1 MARWDPDARGRLE
14 KAAMELFRER
24 GYDRTTV
31 EDVARRAG
39 LTERTFFRYFADKR
53 EVLFSG
59 AKELEQLIVG
69 GVASAAADQGPLAAV
84 ASAIEAACTHLEE
97 RRDIEF
103 ARARYDL
110 VVKHAELQERE
121 LIKLAALASAITGA
135 LRARG
140 VDEPAASLAAQM
152 GMGIFKVAFERWIAE
167 KKSQGLAA
175 HVRPTLA
182 ALRAVSAEREGAEQ
196 EGAEQ
201 EGATRERDE
210 REGGARKREAT
221 AHGRKPTSG
230 RSSRRVK
237 AKLSRRGKGD
247 E

>member
-59 AKELEQLIVG
+59 AKELEQLIVD
-69 GVASAAADQGPLAAV
+69 GVANAPAEARPLAAV
-84 ASAIEAACTHLEE
+84 VSAIERACTHLEE

-110 VVKHAELQERE
+110 IVKHAEVQERE
-121 LIKLAALASAITGA
+121 LIKLAALSSAITGA

-167 KKSQGLAA
+167 KKPQGLAA

-182 ALRAVSAEREGAEQ
+182 ALRAVSAEREGAKP
-196 EGAEQ
+196 EGAEPKKTP
-201 EGATRERDE
+201 A
-210 REGGARKREAT
+210 AR
-221 AHGRKPTSG
+221 GRKPTSG
-230 RSSRRVK
+230 RS
-237 AKLSRRGKGD
+237 
-247 E
+247 

>member
-1 MARWDPDARGRLE
+1 MARWEPDARGRLE

-31 EDVARRAG
+31 EDIARRAG

-59 AKELEQLIVG
+59 SKELEKLIVD
-69 GVASAAADQGPLAAV
+69 GVASAPGDAGPLAAV
-84 ASAIEAACTHLEE
+84 ASAIEAACAHLED

-103 ARARYDL
+103 ARARYEL
-110 VVKHAELQERE
+110 VVRHAEIQERE

-140 VDEPAASLAAQM
+140 VDEPAATLAAET
-152 GMGIFKVAFERWIAE
+152 GMAIFKVAFERWIRE
-167 KKSQGLAA
+167 KGPQGLAA

-182 ALRAVSAEREGAEQ
+182 ALRAVAVEGER
-196 EGAEQ
+196 
-201 EGATRERDE
+201 GATRERPQPPP
-210 REGGARKREAT
+210 RPK
-221 AHGRKPTSG
+221 RKPKSSG
-230 RSSRRVK
+230 RRS
-237 AKLSRRGKGD
+237 GEG
-247 E
+247 

>member
-1 MARWDPDARGRLE
+1 MARWEPDARGRLE

-31 EDVARRAG
+31 EDIARRAG

-59 AKELEQLIVG
+59 SKELEKLIG
-69 GVASAAADQGPLAAV
+69 DGVASAPADSSPLAAV
-84 ASAIEAACTHLEE
+84 ASAIEAACAHLEG

-121 LIKLAALASAITGA
+121 LIKMAALAVAITGA

-140 VDEPAASLAAQM
+140 VGEPAATLAAQT
-152 GMGIFKVAFERWIAE
+152 GMAIFKVAFERWIAE
-167 KKSQGLAA
+167 KKPQGLAA
-175 HVRPTLA
+175 HVRPTLV
-182 ALRAVSAEREGAEQ
+182 ALRAVAVEGEH
-196 EGAEQ
+196 ESV
-201 EGATRERDE
+201 RERD
-210 REGGARKREAT
+210 RTSAGPKRK
-221 AHGRKPTSG
+221 
-230 RSSRRVK
+230 VK
-237 AKLSRRGKGD
+237 ARPNRRAKGD

>member
-14 KAAMELFRER
+14 QAAMELFRER

-59 AKELEQLIVG
+59 AKELEKLITD
-69 GVASAAADQGPLAAV
+69 GVASAPVDASPLVAV
-84 ASAIEAACTHLEE
+84 VSAIEAACAHLEE

-103 ARARYDL
+103 ARARYEL
-110 VVKHAELQERE
+110 VLKYAEIQERE
-121 LIKLAALASAITGA
+121 LIKMAALAVAITGA

-140 VDEPAASLAAQM
+140 IDEPTASLTAEM
-152 GMGIFKVAFERWIAE
+152 GMAIFKVAFERWIAE

-175 HVRPTLA
+175 QVRPTLA
-182 ALRAVSAEREGAEQ
+182 ALRAVA
-196 EGAEQ
+196 
-201 EGATRERDE
+201 ATREE
-210 REGGARKREAT
+210 AAPRERKRTSAARARSGAQPKRPSAT
-221 AHGRKPTSG
+221 VSGRARPSRKP
-230 RSSRRVK
+230 V
-237 AKLSRRGKGD
+237 A
-247 E
+247 